1 MDEAQL
7 QRRYEREKKARKA
20 AEKLLEEKSLELY
33 SSNSKLIR
41 LAENLEEEVNKRTRE
56 LEKTREQAIVAS
68 EAKSKFLAN
77 MSHELRTP
85 MNAILGMTHL
95 ALQTNLDN
103 QQRQYISQVYN
114 SAEALLEIMN
124 DILDFSSISS
134 GDIKLNEAPF
144 NLSSLLQKLARH
156 LSLKA
161 LEKDIELIFDIDA
174 NVPDE
179 FIGDSNRITQL
190 LTNIGSN
197 AIKFTDEGYVKLQ
210 VSAPVKQ
217 NGEQNKDT
225 KDAKEN
231 NNFELQF
238 SFIDSGIGMSE
249 EQISKLFQTFSQ
261 GDGSASRNHG
271 GTGIG
276 SSLSKKLAELMQGDI
291 QVESTLNQGSRFTIS
306 ISLSTL
312 AVNARQNQ
320 QPDYR
325 KLQCLVIDPSIHHLP
340 VLTKI
345 LDLHGC
351 KYKTFKS
358 IDEFI
363 ADTPS
368 QTGIYSDHDLVIMN
382 SENQFNLAANKDAVF
397 QHLKPGTPILELAP
411 IGLEL
416 TQMDEQHENVHKL
429 ASPYTRWSFH
439 EKLTEILVNMTL
451 SAKNDKQATLP
462 ETNPQTQTQIQ
473 LLLVEDNAT
482 NQKLALKLLTSRNY
496 GVTVAENGKQAL
508 EAINSKSFDG
518 ILMDCMMP
526 EMDGYTATR
535 EIRKLEQYRN
545 IPIIAMTANTSSS
558 EIRQAMDAGMNDH
571 IAKPIN
577 VRTMFETINKWIKS
591 EHQNNLDNSQKNTD
605 SSHSNSANSG
615 KLLFKHIDYNN
626 ALGNLDNNKEALLL
640 LFNSFYENQA
650 DTGKL
655 INENINSDNVAE
667 LKRHLHTL
675 KGVSGSLSAAK
686 LNQLSVDLEKK
697 LSDSGSLST
706 DDPMLDELNHELTRV
721 RKEIG
726 LFIESQ
732 SIKPQ
737 AAAQQADLL
746 SSEDLSESLKSIR
759 DLIET
764 YDMDSL
770 EKINSLMPSIKD
782 AVLAKKISLIQKQV
796 LKYNFEEALDLLNQL

>member
-1 MDEAQL
+1 
-7 QRRYEREKKARKA
+7 
-20 AEKLLEEKSLELY
+20 
-33 SSNSKLIR
+33 
-41 LAENLEEEVNKRTRE
+41 
-56 LEKTREQAIVAS
+56 
-68 EAKSKFLAN
+68 
-77 MSHELRTP
+77 
-85 MNAILGMTHL
+85 
-95 ALQTNLDN
+95 
-103 QQRQYISQVYN
+103 
-114 SAEALLEIMN
+114 
-124 DILDFSSISS
+124 
-134 GDIKLNEAPF
+134 
-144 NLSSLLQKLARH
+144 
-156 LSLKA
+156 
-161 LEKDIELIFDIDA
+161 
-174 NVPDE
+174 
-179 FIGDSNRITQL
+179 
-190 LTNIGSN
+190 
-197 AIKFTDEGYVKLQ
+197 
-210 VSAPVKQ
+210 
-217 NGEQNKDT
+217 
-225 KDAKEN
+225 
-231 NNFELQF
+231 
-238 SFIDSGIGMSE
+238 
-249 EQISKLFQTFSQ
+249 
-261 GDGSASRNHG
+261 
-271 GTGIG
+271 
-276 SSLSKKLAELMQGDI
+276 MQGDI

-439 EKLTEILVNMTL
+439 EKLIEILVNMTL

-482 NQKLALKLLTSRNY
+482 NQKLALKLLTSKNY

-591 EHQNNLDNSQKNTD
+591 GHQNILDNSQKNTY

-615 KLLFKHIDYNN
+615 KPLFKHIDYNN

-737 AAAQQADLL
+737 AAAQQDDLL